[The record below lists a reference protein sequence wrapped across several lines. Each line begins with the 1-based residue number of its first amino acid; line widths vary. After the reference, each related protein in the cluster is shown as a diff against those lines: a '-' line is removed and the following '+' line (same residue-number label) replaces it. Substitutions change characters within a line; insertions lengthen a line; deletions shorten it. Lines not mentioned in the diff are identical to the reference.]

1 MPIDDFP
8 DNPTRHVIGHLP
20 GVDAELDSQVIMVMA
35 KYDGLGIGP
44 DGTVYPGANDNAAAI
59 AVMLEMLRSWQESNY
74 RPNRTFLFIAY
85 AGEGY
90 ETSQGP
96 HAPFKPERFLKAKY
110 GFNQLDIEA
119 IVMSARAGNGETQV
133 MEMGTGGN
141 LRLLNLFEDAASKVG
156 LKTSRSR
163 DAVDLSAAVGTRAGM
178 SDAPTSR
185 SRTEYHP
192 RLSGMGKM
200 IRVCRRTR
208 WKALILTGWS
218 RSAGRYRRV

>member
-1 MPIDDFP
+1 
-8 DNPTRHVIGHLP
+8 L
-20 GVDAELDSQVIMVMA
+20 
-35 KYDGLGIGP
+35 
-44 DGTVYPGANDNAAAI
+44 
-59 AVMLEMLRSWQESNY
+59 QESNY
-74 RPNRTFLFIAY
+74 RPDRTFLFIAY

-119 IVMSARAGNGETQV
+119 IVLLRGLGTGEAQV

-156 LKTSRSR
+156 LKARRSR

-178 SDAPTSR
+178 SDTPTTAVAPNITLNYQGWDIYQGLPEDSVDSIDPDWIEKIGR
-185 SRTEYHP
+185 A
-192 RLSGMGKM
+192 LS
-200 IRVCRRTR
+200 
-208 WKALILTGWS
+208 TGLMVL
-218 RSAGRYRRV
+218 GQEERY